1 MFTSIQQP
9 FNSSSNSYQM
19 SNQTSVNV
27 IPPPRVSSR
36 LWADDIED
44 DKSDYP
50 APLTKNTPLKPLN
63 RSFPRA
69 WTGALP
75 RSINGSTTPSTTSTT
90 PSTTSTT
97 PSTTNTSSST
107 PDDVSRFITR
117 DIRLADSDG
126 DIRLFHYVDCDNN
139 SSDDVKSCR
148 GIIRRGD
155 NILCKTFGFTP
166 EISASNMSEV
176 LSNIHSFSSCRVYDS
191 EEGATIRLWFDP
203 VQIEWRLS
211 THRKIN
217 AYMSRWGCPNAR
229 SFGDM
234 FVDALIW
241 ESLNGSL
248 KGKFEWNT
256 KKELLTSF
264 FSSLDKYKNYTFLVR
279 NSHETR
285 IVCEAESHP
294 RAYFIGSFD
303 TDTNLLL
310 EGNDSGFPFP
320 REHKFE
326 TVGEL
331 LEFVVNLDH
340 RKKQGVI
347 VYLPNQ
353 KQVKIL
359 NPKYLEFFEAR
370 GNEQSIKFRYLQV
383 RKDQRL
389 VSILYTL
396 YNNLIPT
403 FEEYESILIDVAKKI
418 HRSYVSRFIHREFVS
433 LPQGEFFILQACH
446 GWHVQDRIHNKITL
460 SRVCEIMDMQN
471 PTILNRLIKP
481 YLLKTIESIF
491 SRGN

>member
-1 MFTSIQQP
+1 
-9 FNSSSNSYQM
+9 
-19 SNQTSVNV
+19 
-27 IPPPRVSSR
+27 
-36 LWADDIED
+36 LWADDTDD

-50 APLTKNTPLKPLN
+50 TPLTLSNFTPPTKKSLTP
-63 RSFPRA
+63 A
-69 WTGALP
+69 WTGTLP
-75 RSINGSTTPSTTSTT
+75 QSINGSS
-90 PSTTSTT
+90 
-97 PSTTNTSSST
+97 TSSTSST
-107 PDDVSRFITR
+107 DEVSRFITR

-166 EISASNMSEV
+166 EISSSNRSEV
-176 LSNIHSFSSCRVYDS
+176 LSAIHSFSSCRVYDS
-191 EEGATIRLWFDP
+191 EEGATIRVWFD
-203 VQIEWRLS
+203 QTQNEWRIS

-217 AYMSRWGCPNAR
+217 AYMSRWGSPHSR

-248 KGKFEWNT
+248 KGKFKLNT
-256 KKELLTSF
+256 KKELLNSF

-279 NSHETR
+279 NYSENR
-285 IVCEAESHP
+285 IVCEVENHP
-294 RAYFIGSFD
+294 QAYFIGSFD
-303 TDTNLLL
+303 ITTNLLL
-310 EGNDSGFPFP
+310 EGNDSGLPFP
-320 REHKFE
+320 QDHKFE
-326 TVGEL
+326 SVNEL
-331 LEFVVNLDH
+331 LDFVNNLDY

-359 NPKYLEFFEAR
+359 NPKYVEFFEAR

-389 VSILYTL
+389 VSMLYTL

-403 FEEYESILIDVAKKI
+403 FEEYESILLDVAKKI
-418 HRSYVSRFIHREFVS
+418 HKSYVSRFIHREFVS

-446 GWHVQDRIHNKITL
+446 GWHVQDRTNNKISL
-460 SRVCEIMDMQN
+460 NRVCEIMDTQS
-471 PTILNRLIKP
+471 PTILNRIIKP
-481 YLLKTIESIF
+481 YLIKKSESIQF
-491 SRGN
+491 SKEN